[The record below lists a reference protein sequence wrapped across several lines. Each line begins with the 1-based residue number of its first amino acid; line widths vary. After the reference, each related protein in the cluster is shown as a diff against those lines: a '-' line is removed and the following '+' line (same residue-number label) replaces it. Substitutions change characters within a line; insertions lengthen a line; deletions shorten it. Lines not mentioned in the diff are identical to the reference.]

1 MENLHLKNL
10 KTDFET
16 TLPTNQ
22 NYLNSVFKTKNL
34 TYEQFTNCYLI
45 HPYHNKEEKRSFLTG
60 LYNLYKK
67 EITNYEAITKNLV
80 TYNNKKNREYYSQ
93 MDHQFFGSILTDLY
107 IEDTLIKYLYNENE
121 QKLFYNYLN
130 ELLNIYYK
138 KYHPVLLNET
148 LKMHQTD
155 SLDTT
160 LDTLK
165 SYLTTEEIESIEK
178 PKELNKTITHRNMK
192 KINNHIFNTHPG
204 IMLHYI
210 DFFDDIKKHTK
221 KLIDSLVE
229 LNIIEIIN

>member
-45 HPYHNKEEKRSFLTG
+45 HPYHNKEEKRRFLTG

-67 EITNYEAITKNLV
+67 EITNYEVITKNLV

-107 IEDTLIKYLYNENE
+107 IEDKLIKSLYNENE
-121 QKLFYNYLN
+121 QKIFYNYLN

-138 KYHPVLLNET
+138 KYHQVLLNET

-165 SYLTTEEIESIEK
+165 SFLTTEEIESIQK
-178 PKELNKTITHRNMK
+178 PKELNKTITNRDMK

>member
-22 NYLNSVFKTKNL
+22 NYLNSIFKTKKL
-34 TYEQFTNCYLI
+34 SYEQFTSCYLI
-45 HPYHNKEEKRSFLTG
+45 HPYHNKEQKRRFLTG

-67 EITNYEAITKNLV
+67 EITNYEVITKNLV

-107 IEDTLIKYLYNENE
+107 IEDTLITYLYNENE
-121 QKLFYNYLN
+121 QKIFYNYLN

-155 SLDTT
+155 LLDTT
-160 LDTLK
+160 LSTLIEF
-165 SYLTTEEIESIEK
+165 LTTEEIESIEK
-178 PKELNKTITHRNMK
+178 PKELNKTITHRNIK

-221 KLIDSLVE
+221 KLIDSLIE
-229 LNIIEIIN
+229 LNIIKITN

>member
-22 NYLNSVFKTKNL
+22 NYLNSIFKTKNL

-107 IEDTLIKYLYNENE
+107 IEDTLIKYIFNENE
-121 QKLFYNYLN
+121 QKLFYNCLD
-130 ELLNIYYK
+130 ELLTIYYK
-138 KYHPVLLNET
+138 KHHHHLLNQPS
-148 LKMHQTD
+148 KMYKED

-165 SYLTTEEIESIEK
+165 SFLTTEEIESIK
-178 PKELNKTITHRNMK
+178 IPTELIKTITNRDIK
-192 KINNHIFNTHPG
+192 KINNKIFNNHPG

-229 LNIIEIIN
+229 LNIIEISN

>member
-10 KTDFET
+10 KIDFET
-16 TLPTNQ
+16 SLPTNQ

-34 TYEQFTNCYLI
+34 TYEQFTSCYLI
-45 HPYHNKEEKRSFLTG
+45 HPYHNKEEKRRFLTG

-80 TYNNKKNREYYSQ
+80 TYNNKKNREYYSKT
-93 MDHQFFGSILTDLY
+93 DHQFFGSILTDLY
-107 IEDTLIKYLYNENE
+107 IEDTLIKYLYNEKE

-165 SYLTTEEIESIEK
+165 SFLTTEEIESIKK
-178 PKELNKTITHRNMK
+178 PKELNKTITNRNIK

-221 KLIDSLVE
+221 KLIDSLIE
-229 LNIIEIIN
+229 LNIIQITN

>member
-22 NYLNSVFKTKNL
+22 NYLNSIFKTKNL
-34 TYEQFTNCYLI
+34 SYEQFTNCYLI
-45 HPYHNKEEKRSFLTG
+45 HPYHNKEEKRRFLTG

-67 EITNYEAITKNLV
+67 EIKNYEAITKNLV

-107 IEDTLIKYLYNENE
+107 IEDTLIKYLYNEKE
-121 QKLFYNYLN
+121 QKLFYNYLD

-148 LKMHQTD
+148 LKMHQTN

-160 LDTLK
+160 LGTLK
-165 SYLTTEEIESIEK
+165 SFLTTEEIESIEK
-178 PKELNKTITHRNMK
+178 PKELNKTITHRNIK

-229 LNIIEIIN
+229 LNIIEITN

>member
-45 HPYHNKEEKRSFLTG
+45 HPYHNKEEKRRFLTG

-107 IEDTLIKYLYNENE
+107 IEDTLIKSLYNENE
-121 QKLFYNYLN
+121 QKIFYNYLN

-138 KYHPVLLNET
+138 KYHQVLLNET

-165 SYLTTEEIESIEK
+165 SFLTTEEIESIQK
-178 PKELNKTITHRNMK
+178 PKELNKTITHRNIK

-210 DFFDDIKKHTK
+210 NFFDDIKKHTK
-221 KLIDSLVE
+221 KLIDLLVE

>member
-34 TYEQFTNCYLI
+34 TYEQFTSCYLI
-45 HPYHNKEEKRSFLTG
+45 HPYHNPEEKRRFLTG

-67 EITNYEAITKNLV
+67 EITNYEVITKNLV

-107 IEDTLIKYLYNENE
+107 IEDTLIKSLYNENE
-121 QKLFYNYLN
+121 QKIFYNYLN

-138 KYHPVLLNET
+138 KYHQVLLNET

-165 SYLTTEEIESIEK
+165 SFLTTEEIESIQK
-178 PKELNKTITHRNMK
+178 PKELNKTITNRDMK

>member
-10 KTDFET
+10 KNDFENS
-16 TLPTNQ
+16 LPTNQ

-34 TYEQFTNCYLI
+34 SYEQFTSCYLI

-67 EITNYEAITKNLV
+67 DITNYEAITKNLV
-80 TYNNKKNREYYSQ
+80 TYNNKKNREYYSR
-93 MDHQFFGSILTDLY
+93 MDHQFVGSILTNLY

-121 QKLFYNYLN
+121 QKIFYNYLN

-138 KYHPVLLNET
+138 KYHQVLLNET

-160 LDTLK
+160 LGTLIDF
-165 SYLTTEEIESIEK
+165 LTTEEIESIE
-178 PKELNKTITHRNMK
+178 
-192 KINNHIFNTHPG
+192 NT
-204 IMLHYI
+204 
-210 DFFDDIKKHTK
+210 
-221 KLIDSLVE
+221 
-229 LNIIEIIN
+229 N

>member
-16 TLPTNQ
+16 KLPTNQ

-34 TYEQFTNCYLI
+34 SYEQFTNCYLI
-45 HPYHNKEEKRSFLTG
+45 HPYHNPEEKRHFLTG

-67 EITNYEAITKNLV
+67 EIKNYEAITKNLV
-80 TYNNKKNREYYSQ
+80 TYNNKKNREYYSK

-121 QKLFYNYLN
+121 QKIFYNYLN

-138 KYHPVLLNET
+138 KYHQVLLNKT
-148 LKMHQTD
+148 LKMHQAD

-165 SYLTTEEIESIEK
+165 SFLTTEEIESIQK
-178 PKELNKTITHRNMK
+178 PKELNKTITNRDMK

>member
-45 HPYHNKEEKRSFLTG
+45 HPYHNKEEKRRFLTG

-93 MDHQFFGSILTDLY
+93 IDHQFFGSILTDLY
-107 IEDTLIKYLYNENE
+107 IEDTLIKSLYNENE
-121 QKLFYNYLN
+121 QKIFYNYLN

-138 KYHPVLLNET
+138 KYHQVLLNET

-165 SYLTTEEIESIEK
+165 SFLTTEEIESIQK
-178 PKELNKTITHRNMK
+178 PKELNKTITHRNIK

-221 KLIDSLVE
+221 KLIDSLIE

>member
-16 TLPTNQ
+16 SLPTNQ
-22 NYLNSVFKTKNL
+22 NYLNSIFKTKNL
-34 TYEQFTNCYLI
+34 TYEQFTSCYLI
-45 HPYHNKEEKRSFLTG
+45 HPYHNKEEKRRFLTG

-67 EITNYEAITKNLV
+67 DITNYEVITKNLV

-107 IEDTLIKYLYNENE
+107 IEDTLIKYLYNEKE

-155 SLDTT
+155 LLDTT
-160 LDTLK
+160 LGTLK
-165 SYLTTEEIESIEK
+165 SFLTTEEIESIEK
-178 PKELNKTITHRNMK
+178 PKELNKTITNRNIK

-229 LNIIEIIN
+229 LNIIEISN

>member
-34 TYEQFTNCYLI
+34 TYKQFTNCYLI
-45 HPYHNKEEKRSFLTG
+45 HPYHNKEEKRRFLTG

-67 EITNYEAITKNLV
+67 EITNYKAITKNLV
-80 TYNNKKNREYYSQ
+80 TYNNKKNQEYYSQ

-107 IEDTLIKYLYNENE
+107 IEDTLIKSLYNENE
-121 QKLFYNYLN
+121 QKIFYNYLN

-138 KYHPVLLNET
+138 KYHQVLLNET

-165 SYLTTEEIESIEK
+165 SFLTTEEIESIQK
-178 PKELNKTITHRNMK
+178 PKELNKTITNRDMK

-221 KLIDSLVE
+221 KLIDSLIE

>member
-10 KTDFET
+10 KIDFET
-16 TLPTNQ
+16 SLPTNQ
-22 NYLNSVFKTKNL
+22 NYLNSIFKTKNL
-34 TYEQFTNCYLI
+34 TYKQFTSCYLI

-107 IEDTLIKYLYNENE
+107 IEDTLIKNLYNENE
-121 QKLFYNYLN
+121 QKIFYNYLN
-130 ELLNIYYK
+130 QLLNIYYK

-160 LDTLK
+160 LGTLK
-165 SYLTTEEIESIEK
+165 SFLTTEEIESIKK
-178 PKELNKTITHRNMK
+178 PKELNKTITNRNIK
-192 KINNHIFNTHPG
+192 KINNHIFNTHHG

-221 KLIDSLVE
+221 KLIDSLIE
-229 LNIIEIIN
+229 LNIIQITN

>member
-45 HPYHNKEEKRSFLTG
+45 HPYHNKEEKRRFLTG

-107 IEDTLIKYLYNENE
+107 IEDTLIKSLYNENE
-121 QKLFYNYLN
+121 QKIFYNYLN

-138 KYHPVLLNET
+138 KYHQVLLNET

-155 SLDTT
+155 LLDTT

-165 SYLTTEEIESIEK
+165 SFLTTEEIESIQK
-178 PKELNKTITHRNMK
+178 PKELNKTITHRNIK

>member
-45 HPYHNKEEKRSFLTG
+45 HPYHNKEEKRRFLTG

-93 MDHQFFGSILTDLY
+93 MDHQFFGSIVTDLY
-107 IEDTLIKYLYNENE
+107 IEDTLIKSLYNENE
-121 QKLFYNYLN
+121 QKIFYNYLN

-138 KYHPVLLNET
+138 KYHQVLLNET

-165 SYLTTEEIESIEK
+165 SFLTTEEIESIQK
-178 PKELNKTITHRNMK
+178 PKELNKTITNRDMK

>member
-1 MENLHLKNL
+1 
-10 KTDFET
+10 
-16 TLPTNQ
+16 
-22 NYLNSVFKTKNL
+22 
-34 TYEQFTNCYLI
+34 
-45 HPYHNKEEKRSFLTG
+45 
-60 LYNLYKK
+60 
-67 EITNYEAITKNLV
+67 
-80 TYNNKKNREYYSQ
+80 

-107 IEDTLIKYLYNENE
+107 IEDTLIKSLYNENE
-121 QKLFYNYLN
+121 QKIFYNYLN

-138 KYHPVLLNET
+138 KYHQVLLNET

-165 SYLTTEEIESIEK
+165 SFLTTEEIESIQK
-178 PKELNKTITHRNMK
+178 PKELNKTITHRNIK

>member
-45 HPYHNKEEKRSFLTG
+45 HPYHNKEEKRRFLTG

-80 TYNNKKNREYYSQ
+80 TYNNKKNRKYYSQ

-107 IEDTLIKYLYNENE
+107 IEDTLIKSLYNENE
-121 QKLFYNYLN
+121 QKIFYNYLN

-138 KYHPVLLNET
+138 KYHQVLLNET

-155 SLDTT
+155 SLDTI

-165 SYLTTEEIESIEK
+165 SFLTTEEIESIQK
-178 PKELNKTITHRNMK
+178 PKELNKTITNRDMK

>member
-34 TYEQFTNCYLI
+34 TCEQFTNCYLI
-45 HPYHNKEEKRSFLTG
+45 HPYHNKEEKRRFLTG

-107 IEDTLIKYLYNENE
+107 IEDTLIKSLYNENE
-121 QKLFYNYLN
+121 QKIFYNYLN

-138 KYHPVLLNET
+138 KYHQVLLNET

-165 SYLTTEEIESIEK
+165 SFLTTEEIESIQK
-178 PKELNKTITHRNMK
+178 PKELNKTITHRNIK

>member
-45 HPYHNKEEKRSFLTG
+45 HPYHNKEEKRRFLTG

-107 IEDTLIKYLYNENE
+107 IEDTLIKSLYNENE
-121 QKLFYNYLN
+121 QKIFYNYLN

-138 KYHPVLLNET
+138 KYHQVLLNET

-155 SLDTT
+155 LLDTT

-165 SYLTTEEIESIEK
+165 SFLTTEEIESIQK
-178 PKELNKTITHRNMK
+178 PKELNKTITHRNIK

-221 KLIDSLVE
+221 KLINLLVE

>member
-1 MENLHLKNL
+1 MKNLHLKNL

-45 HPYHNKEEKRSFLTG
+45 HPYHNKEEKRRFLTG
-60 LYNLYKK
+60 LYNIYKK

-107 IEDTLIKYLYNENE
+107 IEDTLIKSLYNENE
-121 QKLFYNYLN
+121 QKIFYNYLN

-138 KYHPVLLNET
+138 KYHQVLLNET

-165 SYLTTEEIESIEK
+165 SFLTTEEIESIQK
-178 PKELNKTITHRNMK
+178 PKELNKTITHRNIK

>member
-16 TLPTNQ
+16 SLPTNQ
-22 NYLNSVFKTKNL
+22 NYLNSIFKTKNL
-34 TYEQFTNCYLI
+34 TYKQFTSCYLI

-80 TYNNKKNREYYSQ
+80 TYNNKKNREYYSK
-93 MDHQFFGSILTDLY
+93 MDHQFFGSILTNLY
-107 IEDTLIKYLYNENE
+107 VEDTLIKYI
-121 QKLFYNYLN
+121 FN
-130 ELLNIYYK
+130 ELLAIYYK
-138 KYHPVLLNET
+138 KHHSVLLNET

-165 SYLTTEEIESIEK
+165 SFLTTEEIESIKK
-178 PKELNKTITHRNMK
+178 PKELNKTITHRNIK

-229 LNIIEIIN
+229 LNIIQITN

>member
-45 HPYHNKEEKRSFLTG
+45 HPYHNKEEKRRFLTG

-107 IEDTLIKYLYNENE
+107 IEDTLIKSLYNENE
-121 QKLFYNYLN
+121 QKIFYNYLN

-138 KYHPVLLNET
+138 KYHQVLLNET

-165 SYLTTEEIESIEK
+165 SFLTTEEIESIQK
-178 PKELNKTITHRNMK
+178 PKELNKTITHRNIK

>member
-45 HPYHNKEEKRSFLTG
+45 HPYHNKEEKRRFLTG

-67 EITNYEAITKNLV
+67 EIRNYEAITKNLV

>member
-10 KTDFET
+10 KTDFEK

-34 TYEQFTNCYLI
+34 SYEQFTSCYLI
-45 HPYHNKEEKRSFLTG
+45 HPYHNKEEKRRFLTG

-67 EITNYEAITKNLV
+67 EITNYEVITKNLV

-121 QKLFYNYLN
+121 QKIFYNYLN

-138 KYHPVLLNET
+138 KYHPVLLNKT

-155 SLDTT
+155 LLNTT
-160 LDTLK
+160 LGTLK
-165 SYLTTEEIESIEK
+165 SFLTTEEIESIEK
-178 PKELNKTITHRNMK
+178 PKGLNKTITHRNIK

-229 LNIIEIIN
+229 LNIIEISN

>member
-34 TYEQFTNCYLI
+34 SYEQFTSCYLI
-45 HPYHNKEEKRSFLTG
+45 HPYHNKEEKRRFLTG

-67 EITNYEAITKNLV
+67 DITNYKAITKNLV

-93 MDHQFFGSILTDLY
+93 MDHQFFGFILTDLY
-107 IEDTLIKYLYNENE
+107 IEDILIKNLFNENE
-121 QKLFYNYLN
+121 QKIFYNYLN

-160 LDTLK
+160 LGTLK
-165 SYLTTEEIESIEK
+165 SFLTTEEIESIEK
-178 PKELNKTITHRNMK
+178 PKELNKTITNRNIK

-229 LNIIEIIN
+229 LNIIEITN

>member
-45 HPYHNKEEKRSFLTG
+45 HPYHNKEEKRRFLTG

-107 IEDTLIKYLYNENE
+107 IEDTLIKSLYNENE
-121 QKLFYNYLN
+121 QKIFYNYLN

-138 KYHPVLLNET
+138 KYHQVLLNET

-160 LDTLK
+160 LSTLIEFL
-165 SYLTTEEIESIEK
+165 STEEIESIQK
-178 PKELNKTITHRNMK
+178 PKELNKTITHRNIK

>member
-45 HPYHNKEEKRSFLTG
+45 HPYHNKEEKRRFLTG

-67 EITNYEAITKNLV
+67 EITNYEVITKNLV

-107 IEDTLIKYLYNENE
+107 IEDTLIKSLYNENE
-121 QKLFYNYLN
+121 QKIFYNYLN

-138 KYHPVLLNET
+138 KYHQVLLNET

-165 SYLTTEEIESIEK
+165 SFLTTEEIESIQK
-178 PKELNKTITHRNMK
+178 PKELNKTITHRNIK

>member
-10 KTDFET
+10 KIDFET
-16 TLPTNQ
+16 SLPINQ
-22 NYLNSVFKTKNL
+22 NYLNSIFKTKNL
-34 TYEQFTNCYLI
+34 TYEQFASCYLI
-45 HPYHNKEEKRSFLTG
+45 HPYHNKEEKRRFLTG

-93 MDHQFFGSILTDLY
+93 MDHQFFGSILTNLY
-107 IEDTLIKYLYNENE
+107 VEDTLIKYIFNENE
-121 QKLFYNYLN
+121 QKIFYNYLN
-130 ELLNIYYK
+130 QLLNIYYK

-160 LDTLK
+160 LGTLK
-165 SYLTTEEIESIEK
+165 SFLTTEEIESIKK
-178 PKELNKTITHRNMK
+178 PKELNKTITNRNIK

-204 IMLHYI
+204 MQLYYI
-210 DFFDDIKKHTK
+210 DFFKDIKNYTN
-221 KLIDSLVE
+221 E
-229 LNIIEIIN
+229 IIESLIKLNLIQITN

>member
-34 TYEQFTNCYLI
+34 RYEQFTNCYLI
-45 HPYHNKEEKRSFLTG
+45 HPYHNKEEKRRFLTG

-67 EITNYEAITKNLV
+67 EIRNYEAITKNLV

>member
-45 HPYHNKEEKRSFLTG
+45 HPYHNKEEKRRFLTG

-93 MDHQFFGSILTDLY
+93 MDHQFFGSILTKLY
-107 IEDTLIKYLYNENE
+107 IEDTLIKSLYNENE
-121 QKLFYNYLN
+121 QKIFYNYLN

-138 KYHPVLLNET
+138 KYHQVLLNET

-165 SYLTTEEIESIEK
+165 SFLTTEEIESIQK
-178 PKELNKTITHRNMK
+178 PKELNKTITNRDMK

-221 KLIDSLVE
+221 KLINLLVE

>member
-10 KTDFET
+10 KIDFET

-45 HPYHNKEEKRSFLTG
+45 HPYHNKEEKRRFLTG

-107 IEDTLIKYLYNENE
+107 IEDTLIKSLYNENE
-121 QKLFYNYLN
+121 QKIFYNYLN

-138 KYHPVLLNET
+138 KYHQVLLNET
-148 LKMHQTD
+148 LKIHQTD

-165 SYLTTEEIESIEK
+165 SFLTTEEIESIQK
-178 PKELNKTITHRNMK
+178 PKELNKTITHRNIK

>member
-10 KTDFET
+10 KNDFENS
-16 TLPTNQ
+16 LPTNQ

-34 TYEQFTNCYLI
+34 SYEQFTNCYLI
-45 HPYHNKEEKRSFLTG
+45 HPYHNKEEKRCFLTG

-80 TYNNKKNREYYSQ
+80 TYNNKKNREYYSR
-93 MDHQFFGSILTDLY
+93 MDHQFVGSILTDLY

-121 QKLFYNYLN
+121 QKIFYNYLD
-130 ELLNIYYK
+130 ELLTIYYK
-138 KYHPVLLNET
+138 KHHPVLLNET
-148 LKMHQTD
+148 LKMHKQD

-160 LDTLK
+160 LGTLK
-165 SYLTTEEIESIEK
+165 SFLTTEEIDSIKK
-178 PKELNKTITHRNMK
+178 PKELNKTITNRDMK